1 MTETL
6 IETTRD
12 YTTEIELAGTGS
24 YTITV
29 IAIGDGETYGNSDP
43 AENTVTITVNTA
55 SVTFGR
61 HGGGGQSRLPKT
73 SPPSPSPWRTAR
85 RRSP

>member
-43 AENTVTITVNTA
+43 AENTTTITVNTA
-55 SVTFGR
+55 SVTFAVTAEEGR
-61 HGGGGQSRLPKT
+61 AFAEDEPVIT
-73 SPPSPSPWRTAR
+73 PSPWRTAR

>member
-29 IAIGDGETYGNSDP
+29 TAIGDGETYGNSDP
-43 AENTVTITVNTA
+43 AEKTVTIRNRKGENLGTFPFAQAIAMVKERNDNRVND
-55 SVTFGR
+55 
-61 HGGGGQSRLPKT
+61 
-73 SPPSPSPWRTAR
+73 
-85 RRSP
+85 